1 MVISTY
7 EILAQKI
14 LSQTQTAQFGY
25 TQSTRISKPY
35 THLGLG
41 IGITAVV
48 DIGVIVALR
57 RMPKGN

>member
-1 MVISTY
+1 MVIFIY
-7 EILAQKI
+7 EILAQEI
-14 LSQTQTAQFGY
+14 PSQTQAAQPGY
-25 TQSTRISKPY
+25 TQNTRISKPY